1 MPAADIPVD
10 TLADTLAADNFFA
23 AHSYQID
30 NHIYYKMLRYHLTHF
45 HTLDNS
51 YS

>member
-30 NHIYYKMLRYHLTHF
+30 NHIYYKMRRYIITE
-45 HTLDNS
+45 NV
-51 YS
+51 